1 PAAATVNANGTIP
14 DSANVS
20 FNAAGTYYW
29 QAVYG
34 GDVNNNGVT
43 STPPCSEVL
52 VINKATPSIATT
64 LSSSAVTV
72 GSSVNDSA
80 AFTGAFNPT
89 GTVTYSVFNENT
101 CTTPATVPTQISGQ
115 PAAVAVSANGTIPDP
130 ASVTFNKAGT
140 YYWQASYGGDGNNVA
155 VKSPC
160 TSETITIGKATPS
173 VATTLSATSVP
184 VGGAIHD
191 SSAFT
196 GAVTPTGTV
205 TYSIFNEST
214 CTTPATAAQI
224 SGQPAAVTVNA
235 NGTIPNSASVTFNK
249 AGTYYWQAPH
259 SFPTRR
265 SSDLS
270 PCTSE
275 TITIGKASP
284 SVATTLSATSVPVG
298 G

>member
-115 PAAVAVSANGTIPDP
+115 PAAV
-130 ASVTFNKAGT
+130 
-140 YYWQASYGGDGNNVA
+140 
-155 VKSPC
+155 
-160 TSETITIGKATPS
+160 
-173 VATTLSATSVP
+173 
-184 VGGAIHD
+184 
-191 SSAFT
+191 
-196 GAVTPTGTV
+196 
-205 TYSIFNEST
+205 
-214 CTTPATAAQI
+214 
-224 SGQPAAVTVNA
+224 TVNA

-249 AGTYYWQAPH
+249 AGTYYWQASYGGDGHRPRH
-259 SFPTRR
+259 HPRLCQRHLQRRVHLLLAARLRRRRQQQRGHLPPSLQRGPAHQPSLFPYPTLFRSQRR
-265 SSDLS
+265 HRGQL
-270 PCTSE
+270 
-275 TITIGKASP
+275 GQR
-284 SVATTLSATSVPVG
+284 LG
-298 G
+298 GLHRGL

>member
-1 PAAATVNANGTIP
+1 QPAAVAVNANGTIP
-14 DSANVS
+14 NS
-20 FNAAGTYYW
+20 
-29 QAVYG
+29 
-34 GDVNNNGVT
+34 
-43 STPPCSEVL
+43 
-52 VINKATPSIATT
+52 
-64 LSSSAVTV
+64 
-72 GSSVNDSA
+72 
-80 AFTGAFNPT
+80 
-89 GTVTYSVFNENT
+89 
-101 CTTPATVPTQISGQ
+101 
-115 PAAVAVSANGTIPDP
+115 

-160 TSETITIGKATPS
+160 TSETITIGKASPT

-205 TYSIFNEST
+205 TYSIFNENT

-235 NGTIPNSASVTFNK
+235 NGTIPDSATVTINNTCTTPPTVATQISGQPAAVAVNANGTIPNSASVTFNK
-249 AGTYYWQAPH
+249 AGTYFWQA
-259 SFPTRR
+259 SYGG
-265 SSDLS
+265 DGNNVAVKS
-270 PCTSE
+270 PCTSQ

-284 SVATTLSATSVPVG
+284 SVATTL
-298 G
+298 

>member
-101 CTTPATVPTQISGQ
+101 CTTPATVPTHISGQ
-115 PAAVAVSANGTIPDP
+115 PAAVAVNANGTNPNTANVTCTI
-130 ASVTFNKAGT
+130 ASTSYYQAAYADACNHVSDNSPSSTETLTISKAR
-140 YYWQASYGGDGNNVA
+140 
-155 VKSPC
+155 
-160 TSETITIGKATPS
+160 PS
-173 VATTLSATSVP
+173 VATTLSATSVTVGSP
-184 VGGAIHD
+184 VHD

-205 TYSIFNEST
+205 TY
-214 CTTPATAAQI
+214 
-224 SGQPAAVTVNA
+224 
-235 NGTIPNSASVTFNK
+235 
-249 AGTYYWQAPH
+249 
-259 SFPTRR
+259 
-265 SSDLS
+265 
-270 PCTSE
+270 
-275 TITIGKASP
+275 
-284 SVATTLSATSVPVG
+284 
-298 G
+298 